1 MNYSK
6 NIRVTIAYKGGNCH
20 GFERQKNAVGIQ
32 NIIEDALCKL
42 TGVKTDIIGC
52 SRTDAGVHA
61 REFVFNF
68 HTETELKVNR
78 IVTGL
83 NHFLPPDIAVKSAEI
98 VPDDFHARYS
108 CTGKEYEYI
117 IYCSKNRNPFF
128 EGLTHRYSVPLD
140 ENLLRRELAAIVG
153 KHDFRSFCGQNG
165 SRENTVREIFAAD
178 IKRAGD
184 VVSIKISGDGF
195 LYNMIRIIVGTLLE
209 INEGKREPG
218 AMADVLSA
226 RDRSAAGRT
235 APPEGLYLNRVFYEK

>member
-1 MNYSK
+1 MNIK
-6 NIRVTIAYKGGNCH
+6 VTIAYKGGNYH

-32 NIIEDALCKL
+32 NIIEDALLKL
-42 TGVKTDIIGC
+42 TGEKTDIIGC

-68 HTETELKVNR
+68 HTETGLKINR

-83 NHFLPPDIAVKSAEI
+83 NHFLPPDIAVKGAEI
-98 VPDDFHARYS
+98 VPEDFHARYS

-117 IYCSKNRNPFF
+117 LYCSKNRNPFF
-128 EGLTHRYSVPLD
+128 EGLAHRYFLPID
-140 ENLLRRELAAIVG
+140 ENLLQSEIAVIVG

-165 SRENTVREIFAAD
+165 FRENTVREIFAAD

-184 VVSIKISGDGF
+184 VVTIKISGDGF

-218 AMADVLSA
+218 AMADILA
-226 RDRSAAGRT
+226 LMDRSAAGRT

>member
-1 MNYSK
+1 MNIK
-6 NIRVTIAYKGGNCH
+6 VTIAYKGGNYH

-32 NIIEDALCKL
+32 NIIEDALYKL
-42 TGVKTDIIGC
+42 TGEKTEIIGC
-52 SRTDAGVHA
+52 SRTDTGVHA

-68 HTETELKVNR
+68 HTETGLKTDR

-83 NHFLPPDIAVKSAEI
+83 NHFLPSDIAVKGAEI

-128 EGLTHRYSVPLD
+128 EGLAHRYFFPID
-140 ENLLRRELAAIVG
+140 ENLLRGELAAIVG
-153 KHDFRSFCGQNG
+153 EHDFRSFCGQNG
-165 SRENTVREIFAAD
+165 FRKNTVREIFWAD
-178 IKRAGD
+178 IKRIDD
-184 VVSIKISGDGF
+184 VITITISGGGF

-209 INEGKREPG
+209 INEGKRPPG
-218 AMADVLSA
+218 AMADILA
-226 RDRSAAGRT
+226 AKNRSMAGRT